1 MEIYINYA
9 QTLRMQVPLP
19 KRTQLASKQS
29 AMELLIEKRAKK
41 EALKRRSWPS
51 IQQNVVL
58 AREVTAWKK
67 AFARDAVALFLS
79 QAFSTDK
86 KVVT

>member
-9 QTLRMQVPLP
+9 QALRMQVPLP

-29 AMELLIEKRAKK
+29 AMELLTEKRAKK
-41 EALKRRSWPS
+41 EALKKEELAFNSAKRGSCQRSYCMVKTS
-51 IQQNVVL
+51 
-58 AREVTAWKK
+58 
-67 AFARDAVALFLS
+67 ARDAVALFQS